1 MSEEIRAALQGATVA
16 YVASADDRGQ
26 PHLAVSK
33 LIRILDAEHV
43 AFTAWFCP
51 QTAENIAKNPK
62 VAVSVWDAAHDH
74 GYQLVGEVTNATVT
88 ADARRLARPRARIR
102 PDPAGGAP
110 PHDAS
115 ARRDGAQVRHAQR
128 QDHLKSHA
136 DMTATKRA

>member
-1 MSEEIRAALQGATVA
+1 MVISEEIRAALKGAAVA

-51 QTAENIAKNPK
+51 QTAENVAKNPK

-88 ADARRLARPRARIR
+88 ATLDHWPGPERDYGPISQEERRLTIR
-102 PDPAGGAP
+102 VLAAMELKAGT
-110 PHDAS
+110 HTDKT
-115 ARRDGAQVRHAQR
+115 
-128 QDHLKSHA
+128 L
-136 DMTATKRA
+136 

>member
-1 MSEEIRAALQGATVA
+1 MSEEIRAALQGAAVA

-33 LIRILDAEHV
+33 LIRIPDAEHV

-51 QTAENIAKNPK
+51 QTAENVAKNPK

-88 ADARRLARPRARIR
+88 ATLDQWPGPERDYGPISQEERRLTIR
-102 PDPAGGAP
+102 VLAAME
-110 PHDAS
+110 
-115 ARRDGAQVRHAQR
+115 
-128 QDHLKSHA
+128 LKS
-136 DMTATKRA
+136 DMHTDKAV

>member
-1 MSEEIRAALQGATVA
+1 MKMSEQVRAALRGAKVA

-51 QTAENIAKNPK
+51 QTAENVAKNPK

-88 ADARRLARPRARIR
+88 ATLDSWPGPEREYGPIPQEERRLTIR
-102 PDPAGGAP
+102 VQAAME
-110 PHDAS
+110 
-115 ARRDGAQVRHAQR
+115 
-128 QDHLKSHA
+128 LKSGTHT
-136 DMTATKRA
+136 DKTL